1 MIRRRFKPPVQR
13 TGSTFVIN
21 LDADERDLIARLL
34 GEMRQLLLGE
44 AEQPVLRRLFPPAYH
59 LADDAEADAE
69 FHRLMSE
76 DLAASRLTA
85 IATVLDALQTGSLAD
100 EDAAMA
106 FLQSINALR
115 LVLGTLLDVGENDD
129 LSQIADDDPMV
140 GEHHLYGF
148 LSWVLDWAVQA
159 LSAPGT

>member
-1 MIRRRFKPPVQR
+1 MARRRFKPPVER
-13 TGSTFVIN
+13 KGSSFVIN
-21 LDADERDLIARLL
+21 LDVEERDLIARLL

-44 AEQPVLRRLFPPAYH
+44 ADQPVLRRLFPPAYH

-69 FHRLMSE
+69 YRRLMSE

-85 IATVLDALQTGSLAD
+85 IATVLDALQAGSLAD
-100 EDAAMA
+100 EDAALA
-106 FLQSINALR
+106 FLQSINSLR

-129 LSQIADDDPMV
+129 LAAIAEDDPMV
-140 GEHHLYGF
+140 GEYHLYGF

-159 LSAPGT
+159 LSEPGT